1 MNFCEKCEN
10 DISCDKCIDY
20 YVYFDNSCVRKIQ
33 NCKSYLTTTLESQI
47 FQASINTNIKTT
59 LLKNQHDYYESPLDK
74 ITIILIQV
82 KLKDY
87 QLYLYLLIDS
97 YIPEDF
103 SLIIKI
109 NIYIQKS
116 LRNLQQEEKKEMEL
130 KISLLNCTDSNSF
143 GGLYTFVPEGTFK
156 EYLISEGEKARIVVT
171 NILLNKYNN
180 KNKYNIKLGDNSDY
194 LDTAKMEELIQNNQA
209 IDLGLIRNVSI
220 YHLESISQGCIIQ
233 LITNETIKIS
243 DKEINLKF
251 EEINSHKSRSI
262 ICSLDKNNNNIECN
276 LDENI
281 NSNCT
286 LRNYLEFKNNELFS
300 IISNED
306 TIFPMNC
313 SIEIIKIPS
322 ENNTTKSSSS
332 KLLKSS
338 RILIILVPIFLIVIM
353 MSFICIC
360 LTLKNE
366 KKINQNISKID
377 ISNETTT
384 EVLG

>member
-1 MNFCEKCEN
+1 M
-10 DISCDKCIDY
+10 Y
-20 YVYFDNSCVRKIQ
+20 R
-33 NCKSYLTTTLESQI
+33 L
-47 FQASINTNIKTT
+47 NTNIKTT
-59 LLKNQHDYYESPLDK
+59 LLKNQHDYYESSIDK
-74 ITIILIQV
+74 ITIILLQV
-82 KLKDY
+82 KLKDH

-156 EYLISEGEKARIVVT
+156 EYLISEGEKARIVIT

-209 IDLGLIRNVSI
+209 VDLGLIKNVSI
-220 YHLESISQGCIIQ
+220 YHLESISQGCTIQ

-243 DKEINLKF
+243 NREINIEF
-251 EEINSHKSRSI
+251 EEINSHKNRSI

-281 NSNCT
+281 NSNYT
-286 LRNYLEFKNNELFS
+286 LKNYLELKNNELFS

-306 TIFPMNC
+306 TIIPMNC
-313 SIEIIKIPS
+313 SIEIIKIPN
-322 ENNTTKSSSS
+322 ENKTTKSSIN

-338 RILIILVPIFLIVIM
+338 RILIILVPIFLIVILV
-353 MSFICIC
+353 SFISIC
-360 LTLKNE
+360 LTLKND
-366 KKINQNISKID
+366 KKINQNIDKIA